1 MNDNGKLF
9 STLIEAVSDEGF
21 RNDTNR
27 ALAIIVAAFEA
38 NQIGTGPGMAAMLLQ
53 TYKTIEA
60 LAADQ
65 CQCGECVANSFIMMT
80 EHVLDV
86 VDAGVLFTKSNV
98 KVLH

>member
-1 MNDNGKLF
+1 MNDNDKTYG
-9 STLIEAVSDEGF
+9 TLLEAVSDEGF
-21 RNDTNR
+21 REDTNR
-27 ALAIIVAAFEA
+27 ALALIVATFDA
-38 NQIGTGPGMAAMLLQ
+38 NHIPTGPGMAAMLLQ

-80 EHVLDV
+80 EHVLGV